1 MLMSET
7 ITIRVPK
14 NLKGE
19 IAKFDINWSK
29 YLREMIIMKLKEL
42 KRKRVAEHMD
52 KIRAKTAGKDINM
65 ARDISEW
72 RRKH

>member
-1 MLMSET
+1 
-7 ITIRVPK
+7 
-14 NLKGE
+14 
-19 IAKFDINWSK
+19 
-29 YLREMIIMKLKEL
+29 MKLKEL

>member
-14 NLKGE
+14 NLKDE

-42 KRKRVAEHMD
+42 KRKRVAKHMD